1 MIWKILI
8 TILLV
13 LLNAFF
19 VAAEFAIVKVR
30 GSQIDLRVR
39 SGHKSAKIAR
49 HLIDHLNEYL
59 SATQLG
65 ITFAS
70 LGLGW
75 IGEPVVSKIII
86 AFVSLLGINLDTTLI
101 EKFSLPAAFI
111 TITVLH
117 IVFGEL
123 APKSIAIIKS
133 EQTALFVSLPL
144 RLFYFVFKPFIFV
157 LNGFANLIVKM
168 IGLNPIGGHI
178 EFHSEDEL
186 RHILKESSKIGTIEK
201 SEEKLIQNIFDF
213 ADRKVRQVMIPRNR
227 IVGVDKNSTLMEIL
241 QKFNSEGYSRMP
253 VFDTTIDDI
262 VGILYAKDLL
272 KIVNEMGM
280 EQRFVL
286 EKITRKPLF
295 VHEDEKIE
303 TILRLMQKNK
313 VHIAIVTDDFGGTAG
328 LVSIED
334 ILEEIVGE
342 IQDEYDEEPPIVV
355 QITDKDFEIIASA
368 NIDDVNDLLPIK
380 LPKQEEYD
388 TVGGFVYHNLG
399 RIPKQGETIR
409 IENLELVVVQ
419 TSERSIEKVRIRIV

>member
-1 MIWKILI
+1 MIWKILF
-8 TILLV
+8 TIFLV

-30 GSQIDLRVR
+30 SSQIDLRVR
-39 SGHKSAKIAR
+39 SGHKAAKITR

-86 AFVSLLGINLDTTLI
+86 ASFTFLGINSDINLI
-101 EKFSLPAAFI
+101 EKISLPIAFI
-111 TITVLH
+111 TITILH

-133 EQTALFVSLPL
+133 EQTALIVSFPL
-144 RLFYFVFKPFIFV
+144 RLFYLVFKPFIFT
-157 LNGFANLIVKM
+157 LNGFADLVLKVF
-168 IGLNPIGGHI
+168 GVSPVTGHI

-186 RHILKESSKIGTIEK
+186 RHILQESSKVGTIEK
-201 SEEKLIQNIFDF
+201 SEESLIQNIFDF
-213 ADRKVRQVMIPRNR
+213 TDRKVRQVMIPRNR
-227 IVGVDKNSTLMEIL
+227 IVGFDKNSTLSEIL

-253 VFDTTIDDI
+253 VFDSTIDDI

-272 KIVNEMGM
+272 KAINETNA
-280 EQRFVL
+280 QQLFL
-286 EKITRKPLF
+286 LDNIIRKPFF
-295 VHEDEKIE
+295 VHEDEKIN
-303 TILRLMQKNK
+303 TILRLMQKNR
-313 VHIAIVTDDFGGTAG
+313 VHIAIVIDDFGGTAG

-342 IQDEYDEEPPIVV
+342 IQDEYDEESPIVIP
-355 QITDKDFEIIASA
+355 ITDKDFEIIASA
-368 NIDDVNDLLPIK
+368 SIDDANDLLPVK
-380 LPKQEEYD
+380 FPKQEEYD

-399 RIPKQGETIR
+399 RIPKQGETMR
-409 IENLELVVVQ
+409 VGNFELVVTQ
-419 TSERSIEKVRIRIV
+419 TSERSIEKVRIRII

>member
-1 MIWKILI
+1 MIWNIII

-30 GSQIDLRVR
+30 ASQIDLRVR
-39 SGHKSAKIAR
+39 SGHKSAKVTR

-86 AFVSLLGINLDTTLI
+86 AFFSILGINPDYVLV
-101 EKFSLPAAFI
+101 EKISLPVAFI

-133 EQTALFVSLPL
+133 EQTALFVSFPL
-144 RLFYFVFKPFIFV
+144 RLFYLVFKPFIFI
-157 LNGFANLIVKM
+157 LNGSANLIVKM
-168 IGLNPIGGHI
+168 LGFNPVNGHI

-186 RHILKESSKIGTIEK
+186 RHILKESSEVGTIEK

-213 ADRKVRQVMIPRNR
+213 ADKKVRQVMVPRNR
-227 IVGVDKNSTLMEIL
+227 IVGVDKNSTLGEIL

-253 VFDTTIDDI
+253 VFDSTIDDI
-262 VGILYAKDLL
+262 IGILYAKDLL
-272 KIVNEMGM
+272 KTVNETDT
-280 EQRFVL
+280 EQRFVF
-286 EKITRKPLF
+286 EKIIRKPIF

-355 QITDKDFEIIASA
+355 QITDKDFEIAASA
-368 NIDDVNDLLPIK
+368 NIDDVNNLLPMK

-388 TVGGFVYHNLG
+388 TVGGFIYHNLG

-409 IENLELVVVQ
+409 VGHFELLVTQ